1 MPTGKI
7 KALLKGYGFIQPDD
21 NSGDVHFSRREL
33 KNVQFD
39 ELEVGQ
45 QITSYTITQGND
57 GRPTASDVEVET
69 VAKQM
74 VDISEIIEKGGE
86 PLVTAAEILGR
97 KLAKNLKTSQIRKVY
112 GAVKKIQMS
121 EEFNQNELIMLKPK
135 LAYAAARKSEVE
147 DLKNTLT
154 QAINHVDNSDKF
166 KNFVDFFEAILAYHR
181 AYGGE

>member
-7 KALLKGYGFIQPDD
+7 KTLLKGYGFIQPDE
-21 NSGDVHFSRREL
+21 GGKDVHFHRKGL
-33 KNVQFD
+33 KDVQFD
-39 ELEVGQ
+39 ELVEGQ
-45 QITSYTITQGND
+45 KVTSYIITQGQQ
-57 GRPTASDVEVET
+57 GPTASNVEVA
-69 VAKQM
+69 VVVQPK

-86 PLVTAAEILGR
+86 PLVAAAENLGR
-97 KLAKNLKTSQIRKVY
+97 KLAKNLKTAQIRKVY

-121 EEFNQNELIMLKPK
+121 EEFNRNELIMLKPK

-154 QAINHVDNSDKF
+154 QAINHVDNHEKF

-181 AYGGE
+181 AYGGD

>member
-7 KALLKGYGFIQPDD
+7 KTLLKGFGFIQPDD
-21 NSGDVHFSRREL
+21 GSKDVHFSRRAL

-39 ELEVGQ
+39 ELIEGQ
-45 QITSYTITQGND
+45 QVTSYTITQGD
-57 GRPTASDVEVET
+57 KGPTASNVEVEQ
-69 VAKQM
+69 VAQQK

-97 KLAKNLKTSQIRKVY
+97 KLARNLKTAQIRKVY

-121 EEFNQNELIMLKPK
+121 EFNRNELIMLKPK
-135 LAYAAARKSEVE
+135 LAYAAARKPEVE
-147 DLKNTLT
+147 DLKDTLT
-154 QAINHVDNSDKF
+154 KAINEVDNDKKF

-181 AYGGE
+181 AFGGE